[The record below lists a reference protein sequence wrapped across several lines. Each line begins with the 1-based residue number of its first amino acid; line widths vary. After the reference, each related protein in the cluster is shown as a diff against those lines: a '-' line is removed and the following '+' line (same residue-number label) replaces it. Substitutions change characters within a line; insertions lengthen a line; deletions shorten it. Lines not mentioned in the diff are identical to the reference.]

1 MFLGAWE
8 HGCVQFVTF
17 WNRPLLTCT
26 PLQYGISYFRVR
38 KTNKIQMRFENSGV
52 RVRKT
57 NKTQMRFEKSG
68 VSHTIYGEETVN
80 RIARKMTGCSWLI
93 NVIRV

>member
-38 KTNKIQMRFENSGV
+38 KTNK
-52 RVRKT
+52 
-57 NKTQMRFEKSG
+57 TQMRFEKSG

-80 RIARKMTGCSWLI
+80 RIARKMTGCSRLI